1 MALTMDTASTTAGVR
16 PVTGGNEASSSAVSW
31 PAIFAGAFAAL
42 ALSVVLTSLGAGLGL
57 TTISAWPNSGASV
70 TTFTIGAG
78 IGLIVVQWL
87 SSALGGFITGRLRT
101 KWTGVHTHEVFF
113 RDTAH
118 GFLSWALTT
127 IVGTVLLAAAATSV
141 AGGGVR
147 AASAVAG
154 GAAQAA
160 TSSVSGY
167 AVDQLFRSD
176 RINSAASDQEAA
188 AQATRILSNG
198 VRNGDVPAAD
208 RSYLAQLVAAKTGI
222 AQADAQKRVDDTI
235 AATKD
240 AETKAR
246 QAADAARKATAS
258 FAIFTALSLMIGA
271 FVACAAAAYG
281 GKIRDDY

>member
-1 MALTMDTASTTAGVR
+1 MDTVLTPANERASAA
-16 PVTGGNEASSSAVSW
+16 GNEASSSAVSW

-57 TTISAWPNSGASV
+57 TTISAWPNNGASV
-70 TTFTIGAG
+70 TTFTISMG

-127 IVGTVLLAAAATSV
+127 IVGTVLLAGAASSIV
-141 AGGGVR
+141 SGGVH
-147 AASAVAG
+147 AASTVAG

-160 TSSVSGY
+160 SSVSGY
-167 AVDQLFRSD
+167 AVDSLFRSE
-176 RINSAASDQEAA
+176 RNNTSASDQDAA
-188 AQATRILSNG
+188 GQATRILANG
-198 VRNGDVPAAD
+198 VRNGDVPTAD
-208 RSYLAQLVAAKTGI
+208 RAYLAQLVAAKTGVS
-222 AQADAQKRVDDTI
+222 QADAEKRVDDTI
-235 AATKD
+235 AATKE

-246 QAADAARKATAS
+246 QAADAVRKATAT
-258 FAIFTALSLMIGA
+258 FAIFTALSLIIGA

-281 GKIRDDY
+281 GNVRDEY